1 MTTPRRS
8 HLVTGLAV
16 LVLLAGTGWG
26 VHTMSGSRA
35 SGSEPPQTVDAAD
48 TALAA
53 LRGGG
58 RQPVTAETGRPLWQS
73 EIDHAAGWSAAP
85 APAPGKITA
94 MSEEST
100 PRPAAATDT
109 GTGADPQA
117 ATGPDSGGLGEDTAG
132 IDRRWL
138 LRTAQRTG
146 IPARALQSYAGA
158 AVRSERSVPG
168 CGIGW
173 NTLAGIGYIE
183 SRHGTHGGHRVQP
196 DGQVSGPILG
206 PALDGNG
213 YAMIRDTDGG
223 TLDGDTR
230 WDRAVG
236 PFQFIP
242 STWAR
247 YASRAAGDGAAA
259 SPHNMD
265 DAALTAARYLC
276 AAGGDLGTAAGW
288 TRAVFAYNHSQ
299 AYVDEV
305 MAAANAYAK
314 RAGEP

>member
-1 MTTPRRS
+1 MTMTRRS
-8 HLVTGLAV
+8 HRATGLAA
-16 LVLLAGTGWG
+16 LVLLAGTGWS
-26 VHTMSGSRA
+26 VHTMSGPPA
-35 SGSEPPQTVDAAD
+35 SGSEPPQTVDVAD

-53 LRGGG
+53 LRGSG
-58 RQPVTAETGRPLWQS
+58 RQPAPPETGRPLWQS
-73 EIDHAAGWSAAP
+73 EIDHAAGWSAVP
-85 APAPGKITA
+85 APVPGKITA
-94 MSEEST
+94 MSGDST
-100 PRPAAATDT
+100 PRPGAATT
-109 GTGADPQA
+109 AGPGADLPGD
-117 ATGPDSGGLGEDTAG
+117 TNSEGGGLGEDTDG
-132 IDRRWL
+132 IDRGWL

-158 AVRSERSVPG
+158 ALQSERIDPG

-183 SRHGTHGGHRVQP
+183 SRHGTFGGHRVQP
-196 DGQVSGPILG
+196 GGQVSGPILG

-213 YAMIRDTDGG
+213 FAMIRDTDGG
-223 TLDGDTR
+223 ALDGDTR

-276 AAGGDLGTAAGW
+276 AAGGDLGTAVGW

-299 AYVDEV
+299 PYVDKV
-305 MAAANAYAK
+305 LAAADAYAK

>member
-1 MTTPRRS
+1 MTMTRRS
-8 HLVTGLAV
+8 HWASGLAV

-26 VHTMSGSRA
+26 VHTMSGPRA
-35 SGSEPPQTVDAAD
+35 SGPEPPQTVDAAD

-73 EIDHAAGWSAAP
+73 EIDHAGGWSAVP

-94 MSEEST
+94 MSGEST
-100 PRPAAATDT
+100 PQPA
-109 GTGADPQA
+109 A

-146 IPARALQSYAGA
+146 VPARALQSYAGA

-183 SRHGTHGGHRVQP
+183 SHHGTHGGHWVQP

-213 YAMIRDTDGG
+213 FAMIPDTDGG

-276 AAGGDLGTAAGW
+276 AAGGDLGTPAGW

-305 MAAANAYAK
+305 LAAANAYAK